1 MRGRSGGTLSSMAAK
16 DERGRSGEQ
25 RAAQYL
31 SEAGYTVL
39 ARNWRCAFGE
49 IDIVALRGEE
59 VVIVEVKSRRSD
71 AYGHPFEAVD
81 AQKRARLWRLST
93 TWAAAH
99 PAAARGRRL
108 RVDIIGV
115 TGRDTATARIEHLE
129 DVR

>member
-1 MRGRSGGTLSSMAAK
+1 MAAK

-31 SEAGYTVL
+31 SEAGYTIL

-108 RVDIIGV
+108 RVDVIGV

>member
-1 MRGRSGGTLSSMAAK
+1 VDGRAESGAVS
-16 DERGRSGEQ
+16 ERG
-25 RAAQYL
+25 
-31 SEAGYTVL
+31 GYTIL

-108 RVDIIGV
+108 RVDVIGV